1 MIRDNKNGL
10 MKRTLKNNRGYEW
23 PIVRWWYTK
32 KKGLT
37 IEETI
42 DRDVEW
48 FLWAVAEFQN
58 VTPSQAE
65 YFFKKTGQKL
75 NPALIQDV
83 EPYEWMSGDPEGL
96 YMELCETQNL
106 EATLTKYRGKQLEL
120 F

>member
-1 MIRDNKNGL
+1 MR
-10 MKRTLKNNRGYEW
+10 EW

-42 DRDVEW
+42 DKDLEW
-48 FLWAVAEFQN
+48 FCWVVKTFQN

-65 YFFKKTGQKL
+65 YFYKKTGKKI
-75 NPALIQDV
+75 NAKFVQDV
-83 EPYEWMSGDPEGL
+83 EPYEYKPGDPEQL
-96 YMELCETQNL
+96 YMELCDTQDL
-106 EATLTKYRGKQLEL
+106 TGTLRKYRGEQLTI